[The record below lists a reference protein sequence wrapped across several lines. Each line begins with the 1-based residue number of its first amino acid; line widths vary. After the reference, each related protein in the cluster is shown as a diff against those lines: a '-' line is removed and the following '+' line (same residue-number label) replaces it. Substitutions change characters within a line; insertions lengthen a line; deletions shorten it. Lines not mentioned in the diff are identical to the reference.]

1 MQTNIC
7 TMQNIYYFSLPDCG
21 NFKIKKP
28 DSDSDDSNAETST
41 RCTTVTISD
50 RFILTAAQ
58 CVP

>member
-1 MQTNIC
+1 
-7 TMQNIYYFSLPDCG
+7 MQNIYYFSLPDCG

-41 RCTTVTISD
+41 RCSTVIISD